1 MREALDRALNQLLEE
16 SLRMLSLV
24 REMTQEATEA
34 LVQADRAK
42 AQGVVAKDKEVDALE
57 LKVENQAIA
66 VIARHQPVASDLR
79 LIFTVIK
86 ALTDLERAGGYA
98 MHVAEDALLLAQEPP
113 LKRYVTLP
121 EMGRRLTEMMD
132 ALAKAVAERDAALA
146 RRVLEMDDQ
155 VDGLYEEVTRELI
168 TYMMEDPRTISQ
180 SIELM
185 FVAKSV
191 ERIGDHAKNIA
202 EYVVYM
208 VKGRDVR
215 HTSLE
220 EIERE
225 ATR

>member
-57 LKVENQAIA
+57 LKVENKAIA

-86 ALTDLERAGGYA
+86 ALTDLERAGDYA

-168 TYMMEDPRTISQ
+168 TYMMEDPRTITKALT
-180 SIELM
+180 LM
-185 FVAKSV
+185 RVARSY
-191 ERIGDHAKNIA
+191 ERLGDHLENIA
-202 EYVVYM
+202 ERVIYWLTGEVY
-208 VKGRDVR
+208 KAPEDVY
-215 HTSLE
+215 
-220 EIERE
+220 
-225 ATR
+225 

>member
-57 LKVENQAIA
+57 LKVENQDIA

-86 ALTDLERAGGYA
+86 ALTDLERAGDYA

-168 TYMMEDPRTISQ
+168 TYMMEDPRTITKALT
-180 SIELM
+180 LM
-185 FVAKSV
+185 RVARSY
-191 ERIGDHAKNIA
+191 ERLGDHLENIA
-202 EYVVYM
+202 ERVIYWLTGEVY
-208 VKGRDVR
+208 KAPEDVY
-215 HTSLE
+215 
-220 EIERE
+220 
-225 ATR
+225 